1 VVRALKDERPLLIV
15 RARPGQFPIAAPRRR
30 KPKPIL
36 SQGAPQM
43 KKSLA
48 LALGTLMVASP
59 ALAQEEAVLNVYN
72 WSDYIAEDTI
82 ANFEAETGIKVNY
95 DVYDNNEIVDA
106 KLLAG
111 SSGYDI
117 VVPTGNFLERQVQA
131 GLLLPLDKSKLP
143 NLANLD
149 PAVLGVAAAHD
160 PDNAHSIPYMTF
172 TIGLGY
178 NTAKVAE
185 ALGEVPVDSW
195 SILFDPANAE
205 KLAGCGIAV
214 LDSPSEVVG
223 TALHYLG
230 LDANSESEEDLAK
243 AEALLTAVK
252 PHIRYFHSSQYIDD
266 LGNGEICRALGYSGD
281 VFIAADAAAAAGQG
295 VEVGYAIPKEGAAT
309 LMDLLAIP
317 ADAPHPDNAHK
328 FINYIMQPEVV
339 AAITDYVFYAN
350 PNLAATEFVSEEVKG
365 NPGIYPPAETV
376 AKAFALKAHS
386 PDYEE
391 VLTRTWTR
399 IKTGQ

>member
-1 VVRALKDERPLLIV
+1 
-15 RARPGQFPIAAPRRR
+15 
-30 KPKPIL
+30 
-36 SQGAPQM
+36 M
-43 KKSLA
+43 KTSLA
-48 LALGTLMVASP
+48 IALGAVLAASP
-59 ALAQEEAVLNVYN
+59 AFAQEEPVLNVYN
-72 WSDYIAEDTI
+72 WSDYIADDTI

-111 SSGYDI
+111 NSGYDI
-117 VVPTGNFLERQVQA
+117 VVPTGNFLERQVKA

-149 PAVLGVAAAHD
+149 PAVMAVAAEHD
-160 PDNAHSIPYMTF
+160 PDNAHSVPYMTF

-178 NTAKVAE
+178 NVAKVTE
-185 ALGEVPVDSW
+185 ALGADVAIDSW
-195 SILFDPANAE
+195 DILFKPENAE
-205 KLAGCGIAV
+205 KLASCGIAL
-214 LDSPSEVVG
+214 LDSPSEVMG
-223 TALHYLG
+223 TVLHYIG

-243 AEALLTAVK
+243 AEETLTAIK

-266 LGNGEICRALGYSGD
+266 LANGEICLALGYSGD
-281 VFIAADAAAAAGQG
+281 IFIAADSAAEG
-295 VEVGYAIPKEGAAT
+295 VEVGYVIPKEGAAT

-376 AKAFALKAHS
+376 ANAFALTAHS
-386 PDYEE
+386 PEFEE

>member
-1 VVRALKDERPLLIV
+1 
-15 RARPGQFPIAAPRRR
+15 
-30 KPKPIL
+30 
-36 SQGAPQM
+36 M

-48 LALGTLMVASP
+48 IAFGAVLAASP
-59 ALAQEEAVLNVYN
+59 AIAQEEPVLNVYN
-72 WSDYIAEDTI
+72 WSDYIADDTI

-111 SSGYDI
+111 NSGYDI
-117 VVPTGNFLERQVQA
+117 VVPTGNFLERQAKA

-143 NLANLD
+143 NLSNLD
-149 PAVLGVAAAHD
+149 PAVMAVAAEHD
-160 PDNAHSIPYMTF
+160 PDNAHSVPYMTF

-178 NTAKVAE
+178 NVAKVTE
-185 ALGEVPVDSW
+185 ALGADTPIDSW
-195 SILFDPANAE
+195 DILFKPENAE
-205 KLAGCGIAV
+205 KLAGCGIAL
-214 LDSPSEVVG
+214 LDSPSEVMG
-223 TALHYLG
+223 TVLHYIG
-230 LDANSESEEDLAK
+230 KDANSESEEDLAA
-243 AEALLTAVK
+243 AEATLTAVK
-252 PHIRYFHSSQYIDD
+252 PYIRYFHSSQYIDD
-266 LGNGEICRALGYSGD
+266 LANGEICLALGYSGD
-281 VFIAADAAAAAGQG
+281 IFIAADSAAEG
-295 VEVGYAIPKEGAAT
+295 VEVGYVIPKEGAAT

-328 FINYIMQPEVV
+328 FIDYIMQPEVV

-376 AKAFALKAHS
+376 ANAFALTAHS
-386 PDYEE
+386 PEFEE

>member
-1 VVRALKDERPLLIV
+1 
-15 RARPGQFPIAAPRRR
+15 
-30 KPKPIL
+30 
-36 SQGAPQM
+36 M

-48 LALGTLMVASP
+48 IAFGALLVASP
-59 ALAQEEAVLNVYN
+59 AFAQEEPVLNVYN
-72 WSDYIAEDTI
+72 WSDYIADDTI

-111 SSGYDI
+111 NSGYDI
-117 VVPTGNFLERQVQA
+117 VVPTGNFLERQVKA

-143 NLANLD
+143 NLSNLD
-149 PAVLGVAAAHD
+149 PAVMAVAAEHD
-160 PDNAHSIPYMTF
+160 PDNAHSVPYMTF

-178 NTAKVAE
+178 NVEKVTE
-185 ALGEVPVDSW
+185 ALGADVAIDSW
-195 SILFDPANAE
+195 DILFKPENAE
-205 KLAGCGIAV
+205 KLAGCGIAL
-214 LDSPSEVVG
+214 LDSPSEVMG
-223 TALHYLG
+223 TVLHYIG

-243 AEALLTAVK
+243 AEAALTAVK
-252 PHIRYFHSSQYIDD
+252 PYIRYFHSSQYIDD
-266 LGNGEICRALGYSGD
+266 LANGEICLALGYSGD
-281 VFIAADAAAAAGQG
+281 IFIAADNAAEG
-295 VEVGYAIPKEGAAT
+295 VEVGYVIPKEGAAT

-376 AKAFALKAHS
+376 ANAFALTAHS
-386 PDYEE
+386 PEFEE

>member
-1 VVRALKDERPLLIV
+1 
-15 RARPGQFPIAAPRRR
+15 
-30 KPKPIL
+30 
-36 SQGAPQM
+36 M
-43 KKSLA
+43 KTSLA
-48 LALGTLMVASP
+48 IALGALLAASP
-59 ALAQEEAVLNVYN
+59 AFAQEEPVLNVYN

-111 SSGYDI
+111 NSGYDI
-117 VVPTGNFLERQVQA
+117 VVPTGNFLERQVLA
-131 GLLLPLDKSKLP
+131 GLLKPLDKSKLT
-143 NLANLD
+143 NLGNLD
-149 PAVLGVAAAHD
+149 PAVMAVAAEHD

-178 NTAKVAE
+178 NVAKVTE
-185 ALGEVPVDSW
+185 ALGAETPIDSW
-195 SILFDPANAE
+195 DILFKPENAE
-205 KLAGCGIAV
+205 KLAGCGIAL
-214 LDSPSEVVG
+214 LDSPSEVMG
-223 TALHYLG
+223 TVLHYIG
-230 LDANSESEEDLAK
+230 KDANSESEEDLAA
-243 AEALLTAVK
+243 AEAVLTAIK
-252 PHIRYFHSSQYIDD
+252 PSIRYFHSSQYIDD
-266 LGNGEICRALGYSGD
+266 LANGEICLALGYSGD
-281 VFIAADAAAAAGQG
+281 IFIASDNAAEG
-295 VEVGYAIPKEGAAT
+295 VEVGYVIPKEGAAT

-317 ADAPHPDNAHK
+317 ADAPHPENAHK
-328 FINYIMQPEVV
+328 FIDYIMKPEVV

-376 AKAFALKAHS
+376 ANAFALTAHS
-386 PDYEE
+386 PEFEE